1 MVLSGGH
8 MIDIK
13 NIKKNVWY
21 KESLKLIAILTMLET
36 TAVFLI
42 RGFWYF
48 YKLGFY
54 KAIGVNEIYIEVNTM
69 SSLYEVIGYMGIA
82 ALLIVSNYFVYVLLI
97 RKKIIFFL
105 LFCVIQTICLLG
117 IVLESSNIQITSVIK
132 EMLLLNQEMEYF
144 KLIIKSFFLILVI
157 NTGGIYST
165 IANSILYNKG
175 KNKKLSNTDEE
186 NIQDIKKIKVNND
199 ILNWIIGF
207 FIILLIEGGYIF
219 GIGMRS
225 GNQKTDYKLIYEQV
239 DIKDIENIHSPYF
252 FTYNNK
258 LFKEYAVLFE
268 DKDNYVIAYLY
279 KEDGYRKI
287 DKNRQKIISKIN
299 VETIYSEN
307 IFKEGNTNKENQ
319 VIEAEQNNDEKEM
332 GKSMADGLVGAIIGA
347 LIGGFITW
355 FSTER
360 AIKKQKQETERNA
373 ASNLYYDLKSI
384 ENYFSYDISVNL
396 RYSDK
401 WQDMVSN
408 CTFLNDEEIKFAY
421 EIYDEVYNFNYFF
434 ENNKT
439 NMLEITQQGKKLKE
453 KIGIDHE
460 YSMNEGDCLK
470 AEKNYTNVYSS
481 LLNKLSKYKD
491 K

>member
-1 MVLSGGH
+1 MTDV
-8 MIDIK
+8 K

-21 KESLKLIAILTMLET
+21 KESLKIIAILTMLET

-54 KAIGVNEIYIEVNTM
+54 KSIGVNEIYIEVNTM

-82 ALLIVSNYFVYVLLI
+82 ALLILSNYFVYILLI
-97 RKKIIFFL
+97 RKKIIFFI
-105 LFCVIQTICLLG
+105 LFCAIQTICLIE
-117 IVLESSNIQITSVIK
+117 IVLVFSNIQISSVIK
-132 EMLLLNQEMEYF
+132 EMLILNQEMEYL
-144 KLIIKSFFLILVI
+144 KLIVKSFFNIIVI
-157 NTGGIYST
+157 NTGGIYYAF
-165 IANSILYNKG
+165 ANNILYKKG
-175 KNKKLSNTDEE
+175 KNKNLNNIDKEY
-186 NIQDIKKIKVNND
+186 IQDIEKIKENNH

-207 FIILLIEGGYIF
+207 FIILLVEGGYIF
-219 GIGMRS
+219 GIGMIS
-225 GNQKTDYKLIYEQV
+225 GNKKTDYKLIKEQV
-239 DIKDIENIHSPYF
+239 NTANLENYNSPYF

-258 LFKEYAVLFE
+258 SYKEYAVLFE
-268 DKDNYVIAYLY
+268 DKENYVIAYLY
-279 KEDGYRKI
+279 KENGNKKI

-307 IFKEGNTNKENQ
+307 IFKEDNINKENQ
-319 VIEAEQNNDEKEM
+319 GNENQTNKNEQNNYKKEM
-332 GKSMADGLVGAIIGA
+332 RKSMTDGLVGAIIGS
-347 LIGGFITW
+347 LLGGFITW

-360 AIKKQKQETERNA
+360 AIKKQKQESERNA
-373 ASNLYYDLKSI
+373 ASILYYDLKSI
-384 ENYFSYDISVNL
+384 ENYFSYNISVNL

-401 WQDMVSN
+401 WQDMVAN

-439 NMLEITQQGKKLKE
+439 NMSEITQQGKNLK
-453 KIGIDHE
+453 KKMGIDHE
-460 YSMNEGDCLK
+460 DSMNEEDCLK
-470 AEKNYTNVYSS
+470 VEKNYTNVYSS